1 MESLSIIWEPAAIMA
16 VMDTL
21 EWYKNNGY
29 GEQFARTFINNIND
43 ALSSIATS
51 PGIGKFYKIIN
62 AVEYRIMP
70 THPKSSLLY
79 YVKGKELHVI
89 DIIYSKMNNNN

>member
-29 GEQFARTFINNIND
+29 GEQFARTFINN
-43 ALSSIATS
+43 
-51 PGIGKFYKIIN
+51 
-62 AVEYRIMP
+62 
-70 THPKSSLLY
+70 
-79 YVKGKELHVI
+79 
-89 DIIYSKMNNNN
+89 

>member
-1 MESLSIIWEPAAIMA
+1 MESLSIIWEPAAKMA

-29 GEQFARTFINNIND
+29 GEQFARTFITNIND

-51 PGIGKFYKIIN
+51 PGIGKFL
-62 AVEYRIMP
+62 
-70 THPKSSLLY
+70 KSSMLLNTESCQHIQSRLSY
-79 YVKGKELHVI
+79 I
-89 DIIYSKMNNNN
+89 M